1 VRRLRSAPGDG
12 ALSDGG
18 LITVAVPCRA
28 DEPGLGRTLAGVL
41 ASWQRSPE
49 AATHRLEVLVCLN
62 GRDGVRPRADLAA
75 FARAASVPLHEV
87 NVDQPWPPE
96 PPPATGQLN
105 LVALVTARAA
115 KAIAWNVLRL
125 RARGPIAVFLDADVS
140 FTADAIGRVVEALLA
155 SPSAAI
161 ASARTVCAARPG
173 AFEGIMAAPYGVVF
187 PNLSPQ
193 LYAARLAAL
202 PAAMPEDLIDPER
215 WLELMVGGA
224 QIVRAPGVEV
234 AVRLPGTLGDFFRQ
248 RIRIEMGKVQLAR
261 DYPGL
266 SARSAPQPGVRAA
279 LAGLG
284 AAGSVRLATYL
295 ALRSAAHAV
304 AWWRYRRGQTA
315 GIWRQAA
322 STKRWDAA

>member
-1 VRRLRSAPGDG
+1 M
-12 ALSDGG
+12 
-18 LITVAVPCRA
+18 
-28 DEPGLGRTLAGVL
+28 
-41 ASWQRSPE
+41 
-49 AATHRLEVLVCLN
+49 LVCLN
-62 GRDGVRPRADLAA
+62 GRDGARPREDLAA
-75 FARAASVPLHEV
+75 FARAAAVPLHEV
-87 NVDQPWPPE
+87 NVDQAWPPD
-96 PPPATGQLN
+96 PPPPDGKLSV
-105 LVALVTARAA
+105 VALGTARAG

-125 RARGPIAVFLDADVS
+125 RARSPIAVFLDADVS
-140 FTADAIGRVVEALLA
+140 FTTDAIGRLVEALLA

-173 AFEGIMAAPYGVVF
+173 TFEGIMAAPYGVTF

-202 PAAMPEDLIDPER
+202 PAAMPEDLIEPER
-215 WLELMVGGA
+215 WLELMVGCERIA
-224 QIVRAPGVEV
+224 RVPDVDV
-234 AVRLPGTLGDFFRQ
+234 AVRLPGTLEDFFRQ

-284 AAGSVRLATYL
+284 AAGSVRLAAYL

-304 AWWRYRRGQTA
+304 AWWRYRRGRTA
-315 GIWRQAA
+315 GVWRQAT
-322 STKRWDAA
+322 STKHWDAA